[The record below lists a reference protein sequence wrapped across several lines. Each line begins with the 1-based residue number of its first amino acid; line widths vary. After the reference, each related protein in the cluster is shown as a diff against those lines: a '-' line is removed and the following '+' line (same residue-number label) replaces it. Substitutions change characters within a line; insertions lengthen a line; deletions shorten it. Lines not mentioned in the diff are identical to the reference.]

1 MMIKI
6 VKGILQA
13 IAIVH
18 IIGGL
23 VLPWAVHSTLFQ
35 QYGIQFS
42 IAFHNSNSIGFKNQG
57 EFLTGLFGPSIAS
70 WGILFAYV
78 IDVSFRSRDRRGWW
92 TMIIACLTWATYDS
106 FLSIWNGI
114 YINAILNSFI
124 AIMII
129 IPLSIVKQYFFTSLQ
144 N

>member
-78 IDVSFRSRDRRGWW
+78 IDVSFRSRDRQVVVVVCCCWR
-92 TMIIACLTWATYDS
+92 TMASLASPGQLMTVSYP
-106 FLSIWNGI
+106 FGMVSI
-114 YINAILNSFI
+114 
-124 AIMII
+124 
-129 IPLSIVKQYFFTSLQ
+129 
-144 N
+144 

>member
-1 MMIKI
+1 MSRIA
-6 VKGILQA
+6 KGILQA
-13 IAIVH
+13 IAVCH

-23 VLPWAVHSTLFQ
+23 VLPWVVHSTLFQ
-35 QYGIQFS
+35 QYNIQLS
-42 IAFHNSNSIGFKNQG
+42 IAFHNSNSVGFKNQG

-78 IDVSFRSRDRRGWW
+78 INISFRNRDRRGWW
-92 TMIIACLTWATYDS
+92 TMITACLTWATYDS

-124 AIMII
+124 AMAII
-129 IPLSIVKQYFFTSLQ
+129 IPLLIVKQYFLKPIQ